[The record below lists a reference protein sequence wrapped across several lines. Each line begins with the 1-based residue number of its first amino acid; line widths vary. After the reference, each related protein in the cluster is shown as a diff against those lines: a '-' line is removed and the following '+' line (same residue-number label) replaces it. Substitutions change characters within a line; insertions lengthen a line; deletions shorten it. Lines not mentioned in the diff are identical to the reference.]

1 MTETKTLTQAADLV
15 DLDSMIS
22 MEELFGGVEVACDFK
37 ENSVLKGTVAEK
49 RDNGALINIGYK
61 ADGFVPKEEFP
72 AWEELAINDD
82 VEVFLEEL
90 EDPRDHTPVLSVQKA
105 LLLHAWTNLVENCEE
120 GGVVKGLVKHRVKGG
135 LIIDIFGVES
145 FLPGSQIDL
154 GPVKNMDAYIGE
166 EVEVKILKINQERK
180 NVVVS
185 RRELLEAQ
193 RAEKRATL
201 INEIEVGQV
210 RAGVVK
216 NITDFGAF
224 IDLDGIDGLL
234 HITDMSW
241 GRVSH
246 PSEIVNINDSIEV
259 MILDI
264 DFEKQRLSLGLKQ
277 KSQDPWSN
285 ISERYPKGEKIKG
298 NVVNV
303 MPYGAF
309 VEIEEGIEGLIHVS
323 EMSWTKRVTKASEV
337 LNVGDEVE
345 AVVLDVQKDSKKI
358 SLGLRQTMEN
368 PWQVVA
374 EKCPVGTKIKGKV
387 RNMTSY
393 GAFVEIQE
401 DIDGMIHVSDM
412 SWTRK
417 INHPS
422 EVLQKGQEVEAII
435 MEIDAD
441 QRRIS
446 LGLKQLSEDPW
457 AHIEDLYKPD
467 QVVKGKVTKVTHFGA
482 FVALENDIDGLI
494 HISQLSD
501 EHVEKVKDVVK
512 VGDDVE
518 ARVVKIDTDERRIG
532 LSLRSKSAEAAAA
545 PVKETV
551 AKPVA
556 AAVST
561 SGLKPGENLGG
572 MAGLMDEALGNNSDK

>member
-1 MTETKTLTQAADLV
+1 MTETKTLTQIDSLV
-15 DLDSMIS
+15 DLDFSMS
-22 MEELFGGVEVACDFK
+22 MEELLGGVEVTSNFK
-37 ENSVLKGTVAEK
+37 ENTVLKGRVSDK
-49 RDNGALINIGYK
+49 RDNGALIDIGYK
-61 ADGFVPKEEFP
+61 ADGFVSKEEFP
-72 AWEELAINDD
+72 AWEALSINDE

-90 EDPRDHTPVLSVQKA
+90 EDSRSNTPLLSVQKA
-105 LLLHAWTNLVENCEE
+105 LLLHAWTNLTENCVE
-120 GGVVKGLVKHRVKGG
+120 GAVVKGLVKHRVKGG
-135 LIIDIFGVES
+135 LIVDILGVES

-154 GPVKNMDAYIGE
+154 GPVKNMDIYVGE
-166 EVEVKILKINQERK
+166 ELELKVLKINQERK

-185 RRELLEAQ
+185 RRELLEEE
-193 RAEKRATL
+193 RAEKRSTL
-201 INEIEVGQV
+201 INEIAKGQV
-210 RAGVVK
+210 REGVVK

-246 PSEIVNINDSIEV
+246 PSEIVNINDRIEV
-259 MILDI
+259 MILEI
-264 DFEKQRLSLGLKQ
+264 DYDKQRLSLGLKQ
-277 KSQDPWSN
+277 KSNDPWEN
-285 ISERYPKGEKIKG
+285 IDKRYPKETKIKG
-298 NVVNV
+298 KVVNV

-337 LNVGDEVE
+337 LAVGDEVE

-368 PWQVVA
+368 PWELVA
-374 EKCPVGTKIKGKV
+374 EKCPVGTKIIGKV
-387 RNMTSY
+387 RNMTAY
-393 GAFVEIQE
+393 GAFVELQE

-435 MEIDAD
+435 MEIDAS

-446 LGLKQLSEDPW
+446 LGLKQLAIDPW
-457 AHIEDLYKPD
+457 STIEDIYAID
-467 QVVKGKVTKVTHFGA
+467 QVVKGKITKVTHFGA

-501 EHVEKVKDVVK
+501 DHVEKVKDVVK

-518 ARVVKIDTDERRIG
+518 ARVVKIDVDERRIG
-532 LSLRSKSAEAAAA
+532 LSLRTKSDE
-545 PVKETV
+545 P
-551 AKPVA
+551 AKPAKSNNSSKASA
-556 AAVST
+556 ADIANATGV
-561 SGLKPGENLGG
+561 KPGEELGG
-572 MAGLMDEALGNNSDK
+572 LGSVFDALGE

>member
-1 MTETKTLTQAADLV
+1 MSETKTLTPVATDLV
-15 DLDSMIS
+15 DLSFDMSMAD
-22 MEELFGGVEVACDFK
+22 LFGGNEVSVDFK
-37 ENSVLKGTVAEK
+37 ENSVLTGTVAEK

-72 AWEELAINDD
+72 TWEELSINDQ

-120 GGVVKGLVKHRVKGG
+120 GAIVTGKVKHRVKGG
-135 LIIDIFGVES
+135 LIIDVYGVES

-154 GPVKNMDAYIGE
+154 GPVKNMDAYIDQE
-166 EVEVKILKINQERK
+166 LEVKVLKINQERK

-193 RAEKRATL
+193 RAEKRETL
-201 INEIEVGQV
+201 IKEIAVGQV
-210 RAGVVK
+210 RPGVVK

-246 PSEIVNINDSIEV
+246 PSEIVNINDTIEV
-259 MILDI
+259 VILDI
-264 DFEKQRLSLGLKQ
+264 DFDKQRLSLGLKQ
-277 KSQDPWSN
+277 KSEDPWSK
-285 ISERYPKGEKIKG
+285 IDERFPKGEKIAGK
-298 NVVNV
+298 VVNV

-323 EMSWTKRVTKASEV
+323 EMSWTKRITKASEV

-345 AVVLDVQKDSKKI
+345 AIVLDVQKDSKKI

-368 PWQVVA
+368 PWQIVA

-387 RNMTSY
+387 RNMTAY

-422 EVLQKGQEVEAII
+422 EVLQKGQEVEAVI
-435 MEIDAD
+435 MEIDPE

-457 AHIEDLYKPD
+457 ANIESIYAPD
-467 QVVKGKVTKVTHFGA
+467 QIVKGKITKVTHFGA

-501 EHVEKVKDVVK
+501 DHVEKVKDVVK

-532 LSLRSKSAEAAAA
+532 LSLRTKSANESAPAAS
-545 PVKETV
+545 K
-551 AKPVA
+551 KDSSS
-556 AAVST
+556 VSVP
-561 SGLKPGENLGG
+561 SSVKPGADLGG
-572 MAGLMDEALGNNSDK
+572 LSGAFDEALGSK

>member
-1 MTETKTLTQAADLV
+1 MTETKTQTPVDSLV
-15 DLDSMIS
+15 DLDFSMS
-22 MEELFGGVEVACDFK
+22 MEELFGTLEVTCDFK
-37 ENSVLKGTVAEK
+37 ENSVVKGTVAEK
-49 RDNGALINIGYK
+49 KDNGALVSIGFK
-61 ADGFVPKEEFP
+61 ADGFVPREEFLNW
-72 AWEELAINDD
+72 AELAQGD
-82 VEVFLEEL
+82 VIEVYLEEL
-90 EDPRDHTPVLSVQKA
+90 EDSRDRMPILSVAKA
-105 LLLHAWTNLVENCEE
+105 IQLHAWNYLTENCEE
-120 GGVVKGLVKHRVKGG
+120 GAIIKGVVKHRVKGG
-135 LIIDIFGVES
+135 LIVDVLGVES

-154 GPVKNMDAYIGE
+154 GPVKNMDAYVGE
-166 EVEVKILKINQERK
+166 ELELKVLKINQERK

-185 RRELLEAQ
+185 RRELLESK
-193 RAEKRATL
+193 RAEKRSTL
-201 INEIEVGQV
+201 INEIEKGQI
-210 RAGVVK
+210 REGVVK

-246 PSEIVNINDSIEV
+246 PSEIVNINDKIEV

-264 DFEKQRLSLGLKQ
+264 DYEKQRLSLGLKQ
-277 KSQDPWSN
+277 RSEDPWSN
-285 ISERYPKGEKIKG
+285 IEECFPKGEKVKG
-298 NVVNV
+298 KVVNV

-309 VEIEEGIEGLIHVS
+309 VEINEGIEGLIHVS
-323 EMSWTKRVTKASEV
+323 EMSWTKRITKASEV

-345 AVVLDVQKDSKKI
+345 AVVLDVQKDTKKI
-358 SLGLRQTMEN
+358 SLGLRQTMDN
-368 PWQVVA
+368 PWAVVA

-401 DIDGMIHVSDM
+401 DVDGMIHVSDM

-435 MEIDAD
+435 MEIDPS

-446 LGLKQLSEDPW
+446 LGLKQLAEDPW
-457 AHIEDLYKPD
+457 ASIEDMYKPD
-467 QVVKGKVTKVTHFGA
+467 QEVTGTVTKVTHFGA

-501 EHVEKVKDVVK
+501 DHVEKVKDVVK
-512 VGDDVE
+512 VGDTVE

-532 LSLRSKSAEAAAA
+532 LSLRSKSADAPA
-545 PVKETV
+545 PVEKHENV
-551 AKPVA
+551 AMP
-556 AAVST
+556 T
-561 SGLKPGENLGG
+561 SGLKQGENLGA
-572 MAGLMDEALGNNSDK
+572 MAGLFDALDKSGE

>member
-1 MTETKTLTQAADLV
+1 MTESKNLTQIDSLV
-15 DLDSMIS
+15 DLDFSMS
-22 MEELFGGVEVACDFK
+22 MEDLLGGVEVTSNFK
-37 ENSVLKGTVAEK
+37 ENTVLKGHVSDK
-49 RDNGALINIGYK
+49 KDNGALIDIGYK
-61 ADGFVPKEEFP
+61 ADGFVSKEEFP
-72 AWEELAINDD
+72 AWDD
-82 VEVFLEEL
+82 LKIQDEVEVFLEEL
-90 EDPRDHTPVLSVQKA
+90 EDSRDHAPVLSVAKA
-105 LLLHAWTNLVENCEE
+105 LLLHAWTNLTENCEE
-120 GGVVKGLVKHRVKGG
+120 GAIIKGLVKHRVKGG
-135 LIIDIFGVES
+135 LIVDVMGVES

-154 GPVKNMDAYIGE
+154 GPVKNMDIYVGE
-166 EVEVKILKINQERK
+166 ELELKVLKINQERK

-185 RRELLEAQ
+185 RRELLEEA

-201 INEIEVGQV
+201 INEIAVGQV
-210 RAGVVK
+210 REGVVK

-224 IDLDGIDGLL
+224 VDLDGIDGLL

-246 PSEIVNINDSIEV
+246 PSEVVAINDKIEV

-264 DFEKQRLSLGLKQ
+264 DYDKQRLSLGLKQ
-277 KSQDPWSN
+277 KSNDPWEN
-285 ISERYPKGEKIKG
+285 IDKRYPKETKIKG
-298 NVVNV
+298 KVVNV

-323 EMSWTKRVTKASEV
+323 EMSWTKRVTKASEI
-337 LNVGDEVE
+337 LAVGDEVE
-345 AVVLDVQKDSKKI
+345 AVVLDVQKETKKI

-368 PWQVVA
+368 PWELVA

-387 RNMTSY
+387 RNMTAY
-393 GAFVEIQE
+393 GAFVELEE

-422 EVLQKGQEVEAII
+422 EVLQKGQEVEAVI
-435 MEIDAD
+435 MEIDAA

-446 LGLKQLSEDPW
+446 LGLKQLSVDPW
-457 AHIEDLYKPD
+457 STIEDIYSID
-467 QVVKGKVTKVTHFGA
+467 QVVKGKITKVTHFGA

-501 EHVEKVKDVVK
+501 DHVEKVKDVVK

-518 ARVVKIDTDERRIG
+518 ARVVKIDIDERRIG
-532 LSLRSKSAEAAAA
+532 LSLRTKSDT
-545 PVKETV
+545 P
-551 AKPVA
+551 AKTTGNKNSNKA
-556 AAVST
+556 TDADIKNH
-561 SGLKPGENLGG
+561 SGMKPGEELGG
-572 MAGLMDEALGNNSDK
+572 LGSVFDALGE

>member
-1 MTETKTLTQAADLV
+1 MSETKTLTPAASDLV
-15 DLDSMIS
+15 DLSFDMSMAD
-22 MEELFGGVEVACDFK
+22 LFGGNEVSVDFK
-37 ENSVLKGTVAEK
+37 ENSVLTGTVAEK

-72 AWEELAINDD
+72 TWEELSINDQ

-105 LLLHAWTNLVENCEE
+105 LLLHAWNNLVENCEE
-120 GGVVKGLVKHRVKGG
+120 GAVVTGKVKHRVKGG
-135 LIIDIFGVES
+135 LIIDVYGVES

-154 GPVKNMDAYIGE
+154 GPVKNMDAYIDQE
-166 EVEVKILKINQERK
+166 LEVKVLKINQERK

-193 RAEKRATL
+193 RAEKRETL
-201 INEIEVGQV
+201 IKEIAVGQI

-246 PSEIVNINDSIEV
+246 PSEIVNINDTIEV
-259 MILDI
+259 VILDI

-277 KSQDPWSN
+277 KSEDPWSN
-285 ISERYPKGEKIKG
+285 IDERYPKGQKIKG

-309 VEIEEGIEGLIHVS
+309 IEIEEGIEGLIHVS

-345 AVVLDVQKDSKKI
+345 AIVLDVQKESKKI

-368 PWQVVA
+368 PWQIVA

-387 RNMTSY
+387 RNMTAY

-422 EVLQKGQEVEAII
+422 EVLQKGQEVEAVI
-435 MEIDAD
+435 MEIDPE

-446 LGLKQLSEDPW
+446 LGLKQLAEDPW
-457 AHIEDLYKPD
+457 ANIESIYAPD
-467 QVVKGKVTKVTHFGA
+467 QIVKGKITKVTHFGA

-501 EHVEKVKDVVK
+501 DHVEKVKDVVK
-512 VGDDVE
+512 VGDEVE

-532 LSLRSKSAEAAAA
+532 LSLRTKSAADSA
-545 PVKETV
+545 PSSKKES
-551 AKPVA
+551 
-556 AAVST
+556 VSMNIPT

-572 MAGLMDEALGNNSDK
+572 MAGLMDEALGTKED